1 MEQREERAGQV
12 PSLRRY
18 ARRAIPVTGGLVLLL
33 IAFLAL
39 GPLRNAPAA
48 GTTTTTWPTYL
59 ANNAH
64 TSFNGAETVINPTTA
79 PNLKLLWVHA
89 FKNYTNRIT
98 TQPIIANGMVY
109 WGSWDGREHASR
121 LSDGTDVWT
130 ANLGQTQDC
139 RSGNLGVLSTATI
152 ATISIGG
159 TSQPVDFV
167 GGGDNNLYAL
177 NANSG
182 AVLWHTQLGAPP
194 ASFLYSSPTIFNGS
208 VYIGVS
214 GNDDCSR
221 TQGQLV
227 QVDASTGAVQHTFD
241 VVPTGCLGG
250 SVWTSP
256 TINESTGILYFSTA
270 EKSTCSQK
278 ETLATSLIA
287 VHAADLSLI
296 GSWQVPKKQ
305 QIADGDFG
313 ASPTL
318 FQATIGGVVHQMV
331 GLPNKS
337 GIYYAFD
344 QSNVSAGPLWQV
356 RLATAPGPSTASS
369 AWDGQYL
376 YVAAGPITANDTT
389 CPGNLWKLNPTD
401 GTALWHACLS
411 FDARGGIVVVPGL
424 IEVPTGTTFVIIDAS
439 NGNQLFSYQDSGKRS
454 NFEGPGSIVNGVLY
468 QGNTDG
474 KLYAF
479 AP

>member
-1 MEQREERAGQV
+1 MEQRDEHARSMPGRRRHAG
-12 PSLRRY
+12 
-18 ARRAIPVTGGLVLLL
+18 RAILVTGALALLL
-33 IAFLAL
+33 IALLAL

-48 GTTTTTWPTYL
+48 GTTTSSWPTYL

-64 TSFNGAETVINPTTA
+64 TSFNGAEKTINPTTA

-89 FKNYTNRIT
+89 LKGFTDRIT
-98 TQPIIANGMVY
+98 TQPIVANGMVY
-109 WGSWDGREHASR
+109 WGSWDGLEHASR

-130 ANLGQTQDC
+130 ANLGQTADC
-139 RSGNLGVLSTATI
+139 RGGTLGVLSTATI
-152 ATISIGG
+152 VTLSIAHTQRTI
-159 TSQPVDFV
+159 DFV
-167 GGGDNNLYAL
+167 GGGDSNLYAL
-177 NANSG
+177 DANSG

-194 ASFLYSSPTIFNGS
+194 ASFLYSSPTVFQGS

-214 GNDDCSR
+214 GNDDCQH

-227 QVDASTGAVQHTFD
+227 QVNARTGTIEHTFD
-241 VVPTGCLGG
+241 VVPAGCIGA

-256 TINESTGILYFSTA
+256 TINEKTGILYFSTA
-270 EKSTCSQK
+270 EKSTCSQT
-278 ETLATSLIA
+278 ETMATSLIA
-287 VHAADLSLI
+287 VRAADLSLV
-296 GSWQVPKKQ
+296 GSWQVPKAQ

-318 FQATIGGVVHQMV
+318 FQATINGVVHQMV

-344 QSNVSAGPLWQV
+344 QSNISAGPLWQV

-369 AWDGQYL
+369 AWDGHHL
-376 YVAAGPITANDTT
+376 YVAAGPITPNDTT
-389 CPGNLWKLNPTD
+389 CPGNLWKLNPAN
-401 GTALWHACLS
+401 GSSLWHTCLS
-411 FDARGGIVVVPGL
+411 FDARGGIAIVPGL
-424 IEVPTGTTFVIIDAS
+424 VEVPTGTTFVVIATA
-439 NGNQLFSYQDSGKRS
+439 NGQQIFSYQDNGKRS
-454 NFEGPGSIVNGVLY
+454 DFEGPGSIVNGVLY
-468 QGNTDG
+468 QVNNDG